1 MAKSPAWQRKAGKS
15 KSGGLNAKG
24 RASIVTNFISYETFN
39 RSNKKTMAVPKSKP
53 KTMAAPMTLPKSKPQ
68 RTKMGNKV
76 EWIFR

>member
-1 MAKSPAWQRKAGKS
+1 M
-15 KSGGLNAKG
+15 GLLINYLK
-24 RASIVTNFISYETFN
+24 RRIIVTNFISYETFN

-53 KTMAAPMTLPKSKPQ
+53 KTMAAPMTLPKAKPQ

>member
-1 MAKSPAWQRKAGKS
+1 M
-15 KSGGLNAKG
+15 
-24 RASIVTNFISYETFN
+24 TNFISYETFN